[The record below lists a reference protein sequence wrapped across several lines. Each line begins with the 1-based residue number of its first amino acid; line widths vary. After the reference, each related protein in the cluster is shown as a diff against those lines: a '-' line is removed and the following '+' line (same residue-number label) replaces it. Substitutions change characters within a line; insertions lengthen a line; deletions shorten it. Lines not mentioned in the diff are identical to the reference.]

1 MLIQKK
7 RIEKGDLDKKIKE
20 LKDMTLVEYL
30 QHIRDQHILDEKEIE
45 LNWNKKYH
53 TKSEEKL
60 EEDEETLDTISE
72 TINKILKLSQ
82 FIEKRK
88 AKYKLAFKKVNYSWE
103 EVKEMLK

>member
-1 MLIQKK
+1 
-7 RIEKGDLDKKIKE
+7 
-20 LKDMTLVEYL
+20 MTLVEYL
-30 QHIRDQHILDEKEIE
+30 QHIRDEKEIE

-88 AKYKLAFKKVNYSWE
+88 AKYKLAFKKVDYSWE